1 MRPLAA
7 KLASMH
13 PSRILTGAVLA
24 ALALASAAADA
35 QKRGSAAK
43 GPSFT
48 VSGNASRTSVLRS
61 RCKIPSALR
70 ATSIETTTT
79 TYTYTFTGAGA
90 KGRDPGRL
98 RSDGETTYLFER
110 EVEGESE
117 YVKPETLGPTRTRV
131 GGQES
136 GGLGDAL
143 RLVREGKRTML
154 HIDLG
159 PLAGGL
165 RHTMTVPVPKK
176 GGKPVT
182 HSIEPPPFDRR
193 LPRPSPGCEHSET
206 VTIRGSITVGQ
217 R

>member
-1 MRPLAA
+1 
-7 KLASMH
+7 MH
-13 PSRILTGAVLA
+13 SSRILTGAVLA
-24 ALALASAAADA
+24 ALALAPATADA
-35 QKRGSAAK
+35 QKRGSAPK

-48 VSGNASRTSVLRS
+48 VSGDVSRTSVLRT
-61 RCKIPSALR
+61 RCKIISALR

-79 TYTYTFTGAGA
+79 TYAYSFSGAGA
-90 KGRDPGRL
+90 KGRDPGSL
-98 RSDGETTYLFER
+98 RTDGETTYLFVR

-117 YVKPETLGPTRTRV
+117 FVKPETIGPTRRRV
-131 GGQES
+131 GGQEG

-143 RLVREGKRTML
+143 RQVKDGKRTML
-154 HIDLG
+154 SIDLG

-176 GGKPVT
+176 GKKATHPV
-182 HSIEPPPFDRR
+182 SPPPFDRR